1 MEIGG
6 CKMRR
11 SANPTRKISITI
23 PDRIFQEL
31 ERTLS
36 YTQSRSKFI
45 STAVSEKL
53 DGESTQSIPE
63 SSTRQLMAAITSRD
77 DVDDTLKHLLL
88 QILAK

>member
-1 MEIGG
+1 M
-6 CKMRR
+6 
-11 SANPTRKISITI
+11 SITM
-23 PDRIFQEL
+23 PLSIFNEL

>member
-1 MEIGG
+1 
-6 CKMRR
+6 MRR
-11 SANPTRKISITI
+11 AKNRTVKMSITM
-23 PDRIFQEL
+23 PLSIFNEL

-77 DVDDTLKHLLL
+77 DVDETLKHLLL
-88 QILAK
+88 QILSK